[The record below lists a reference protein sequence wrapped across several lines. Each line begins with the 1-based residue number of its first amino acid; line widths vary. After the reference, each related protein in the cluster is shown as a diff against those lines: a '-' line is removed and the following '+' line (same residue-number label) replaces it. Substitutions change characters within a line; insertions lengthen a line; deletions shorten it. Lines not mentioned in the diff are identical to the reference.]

1 MSDFNL
7 YSVNWQDGMLLSQQ
21 HLRDQER
28 FLEELAR
35 WYGIPRGDAYGLV
48 RAGSGAQPALAMSA
62 TVTGDR
68 LRVEITR
75 CQAITPDG
83 YVISVN
89 EASGQRLIGSGPAAS
104 GDVPVYISVAPEQ
117 KAETGDPDPSEDVPR
132 LPYRNYR
139 YTVHVGEE
147 PGVPFG
153 QRLPVAKLTVSG
165 TEASHHVQYLP
176 PCVTVYADERLHQ
189 RTASLRNRLET
200 LLTISNRAY
209 TTLIAGGAGVPA
221 DAGGL
226 KGDLTRMIY
235 QFVSYL
241 SSTLDDFLD
250 GRNAGHPI
258 KVITYH
264 KKLFRVFQTLL
275 NLRPGIRDYMHE
287 KYFVKQQGSDI
298 SQFVAAID
306 GFLMA
311 DYKHEELGRHF
322 AEIESITDHIK
333 GILGYMA
340 QVKDDQLGPQA
351 VATESLTYSSR
362 TYKIVPYGG
371 TRCEKVGDLTYLEV
385 SLDGHRAMKD
395 AVILLAKGLF
405 SSTEWSNMHVRLG
418 LNEARGLGE
427 TDPVEIDTTTYGDK
441 VALHPVDMLQ
451 SQSVAKI
458 TLIFRGGRDASVF
471 ANLGKMDLFIY
482 AQ

>member
-28 FLEELAR
+28 FLEELVR
-35 WYGIPRGDAYGLV
+35 WYGIPNGDAYGLV
-48 RAGSGAQPALAMSA
+48 RAGSGAEPALMMST

-89 EASGQRLIGSGPAAS
+89 EASGQRLIGSGPAA
-104 GDVPVYISVAPEQ
+104 GGEQMVYVSITPEQ
-117 KAETGDPDPSEDVPR
+117 KTETGDPDPSEDVPR
-132 LPYRNYR
+132 LPHRSYR
-139 YTVHVGEE
+139 YDVHIGNE
-147 PGVPFG
+147 PAVPYG
-153 QRLPVAKLTVSG
+153 QRVAVANLIVSG
-165 TEASHHVQYLP
+165 TEVSHSPQYLP
-176 PCVTVYADERLHQ
+176 PCVTIYADERLHQ
-189 RTASLRNRLET
+189 RTANLRNRLET
-200 LLTISNRAY
+200 LLSISNRAY
-209 TTLIAGGAGVPA
+209 TSLLGGATDVT
-221 DAGGL
+221 DSGGL
-226 KGDLTRMIY
+226 KGDLTRMVY

-298 SQFVAAID
+298 SQFTAAID
-306 GFLMA
+306 GFLMS
-311 DYKHEELGRHF
+311 DYKHDRIGRHY
-322 AEIESITDHIK
+322 ADIESIMDHIK

-351 VATESLTYSSR
+351 VATESLTYASR
-362 TYKIVPYGG
+362 TYKLVPFGG
-371 TRCEKVGDLTYLEV
+371 TRCERVGDLTYLEV
-385 SLDGHRAMKD
+385 ALTGNQAMKD
-395 AVILLAKGLF
+395 TVILLAKGLF
-405 SSTEWSNMHVRLG
+405 TTAEWSNMHIRLG

-441 VALHPVDMLQ
+441 VALHPHDMLQ
-451 SQSVAKI
+451 SQAVNKVTI
-458 TLIFRGGRDASVF
+458 IFRGGRDANAF